1 MDKQRATDSL
11 PADLSVLR
19 EELTHLHAE
28 AKTAAAQR
36 SSEGRNDQGGI
47 VVRGR

>member
-1 MDKQRATDSL
+1 MDKHRATDSL
-11 PADLSVLR
+11 PADLNTLR

-28 AKTAAAQR
+28 VRTAAVQR
-36 SSEGRNDQGGI
+36 RSEVQSDQGDL

>member
-11 PADLSVLR
+11 AADLNTLR

-28 AKTAAAQR
+28 VRTAAAQR
-36 SSEGRNDQGGI
+36 RSEIQSDQGDL
-47 VVRGR
+47 VVQGR